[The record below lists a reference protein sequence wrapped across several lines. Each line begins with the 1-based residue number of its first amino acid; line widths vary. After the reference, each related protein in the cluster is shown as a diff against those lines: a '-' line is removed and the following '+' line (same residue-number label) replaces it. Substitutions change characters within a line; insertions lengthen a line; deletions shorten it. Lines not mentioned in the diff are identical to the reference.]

1 MSAYGHAIPLP
12 RKRRRKRRRPS
23 LREMR
28 AIRSLVVYLS
38 AASVE
43 MLCAFEIARLGVAP
57 FAVLPAAFVVVVGRV
72 AIDDARIV
80 WNYIVNGWEDED

>member
-43 MLCAFEIARLGVAP
+43 MLCAFEIARLGA
-57 FAVLPAAFVVVVGRV
+57 ALLPAAFVVVIGRL

-80 WNYIVNGWEDED
+80 WNYIINGWEDED